1 LEEGQQT
8 VQPFLT
14 ILKGSIWGNSSNNNK
29 KKNSEFLKFEICET
43 EINDIEQKQIEV
55 LWSY

>member
-14 ILKGSIWGNSSNNNK
+14 ILKGK
-29 KKNSEFLKFEICET
+29 KHLGKQQQQQQQKAFSEFLKFEICET
-43 EINDIEQKQIEV
+43 EIRAKTN
-55 LWSY
+55 